1 MASRLDRLLA
11 WEIVAV
17 HAVTGALYV
26 ASVVLVAVY
35 IDDAKRWVLGAL
47 APFIVFLWLGWMYEA
62 WIILRMSSQMR
73 RQRREKD
80 TGHE

>member
-1 MASRLDRLLA
+1 MTNLNRPLA
-11 WEIVAV
+11 WEILAV

-26 ASVVLVAVY
+26 ASVALVALY

-62 WIILRMSSQMR
+62 WIILRISSQMR
-73 RQRREKD
+73 GRGGERDAGPE
-80 TGHE
+80 